1 MRSKLEIPLLFNRAV
16 TRTNI
21 LSKKEDKK
29 NMGGEEGSF
38 RPSGFLHVQDDGLHS
53 DQHRSSWL

>member
-1 MRSKLEIPLLFNRAV
+1 MRDKLEIPLLFNRAV

-29 NMGGEEGSF
+29 NKGERKEASDQVDSYMC
-38 RPSGFLHVQDDGLHS
+38 RMMVSI

>member
-1 MRSKLEIPLLFNRAV
+1 MRGKLEIPLLFNRAV

-21 LSKKEDKK
+21 LSKEEEKK
-29 NMGGEEGSF
+29 RGGGQEGNF

-53 DQHRSSWL
+53 DQQRSSWL

>member
-1 MRSKLEIPLLFNRAV
+1 MRDKLEIPLLFNRAV

-29 NMGGEEGSF
+29 NKGERKEASDMDSYMC
-38 RPSGFLHVQDDGLHS
+38 RLKVSI

>member
-1 MRSKLEIPLLFNRAV
+1 MRDKLEIPLLFNRAV

-29 NMGGEEGSF
+29 NKGERKEASDMDSYMC
-38 RPSGFLHVQDDGLHS
+38 RLMVSI